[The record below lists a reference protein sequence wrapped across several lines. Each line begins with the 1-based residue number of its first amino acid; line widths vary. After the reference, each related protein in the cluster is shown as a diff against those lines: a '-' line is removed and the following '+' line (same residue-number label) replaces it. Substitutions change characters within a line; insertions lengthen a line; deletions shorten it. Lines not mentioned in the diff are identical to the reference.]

1 MSEIF
6 QTLLPGNETI
16 EQPRFAGAGRVLR
29 VDRRRRDF
37 VAGLPIAESESVQ
50 LGPGRGEYVSRRVC
64 GRDLVILCYK
74 WEPKLVVHSVPNED
88 WVVLLMPLNE
98 RSEFVFNGRVAR
110 PLDLFLSAGRDG
122 YMTTGKDR
130 VNIAIGIRKTRLI
143 SACAALAGIGAE
155 DVGLRDLVLPP
166 EQDTGRPLRH
176 MLIDAATPSE
186 DEPLSQGQFALPEAL
201 ENDLVSMLAAHLGPA
216 VRSAPEVNL
225 FRVEA
230 LRVVHAAI
238 AASKAL
244 PAASLADLCEAVGVS
259 QRWLHK
265 CFVDVLGVSPY
276 RYLRLARLSRA
287 RDLLLKPDAK
297 PALVKSISLS
307 LGYRLSG
314 RFAAEY
320 RSVYRENPTDT
331 LGRPRQA

>member
-1 MSEIF
+1 MSETF

-16 EQPRFAGAGRVLR
+16 EQPRCAGADRVLR

-37 VAGLPIAESESVQ
+37 VAGLPVADSESVQ
-50 LGPGRGEYVSRRVC
+50 LGPGKGEYVSRRVC
-64 GRDLVILCYK
+64 GRDLVILHYK
-74 WEPKLVVHSVPNED
+74 LKPKLAVHTVPEKD

-143 SACAALAGIGAE
+143 SACAALAGFGAD

-166 EQDTGRPLRH
+166 EQDTGRHLRH
-176 MLIDAATPSE
+176 MLIGAATPAE
-186 DEPLSQGQFALPEAL
+186 DEPLSQGQFALPEVL
-201 ENDLVSMLAAHLGPA
+201 ENDLVSMLAAQLGPA
-216 VRSAPEVNL
+216 VRSVPEVNL

-238 AASKAL
+238 AASTAL

-265 CFVDVLGVSPY
+265 CFADVLGVSPY

-320 RSVYRENPTDT
+320 RSVYRENPSDT